1 MSPPTPLRRPPS
13 RRDPS
18 ALHEGG
24 DPLAKGCAHCTN
36 PRPPWS
42 TPTPRPVAPD
52 LRAVPSK
59 TMAIMIQCACLAF
72 ALAYACGNSVCDDGD
87 ILVVGVTDPSGIVV
101 ADEAEPVDVY
111 AAALQLA
118 TKMEEI
124 AVQRYRRVIPVTS
137 SAVCADGVQGSSS
150 RLARPLKRLATI
162 RSAAVSTPPRA
173 ASEQACSQMF
183 HLGFG
188 ARFTMPVESSWTDAS
203 TPRRT

>member
-1 MSPPTPLRRPPS
+1 MSTTRS
-13 RRDPS
+13 RWVAHYPVWVE
-18 ALHEGG
+18 ALDKKEGDIG
-24 DPLAKGCAHCTN
+24 YLVCESELNGVIAAA
-36 PRPPWS
+36 S
-42 TPTPRPVAPD
+42 
-52 LRAVPSK
+52 
-59 TMAIMIQCACLAF
+59 
-72 ALAYACGNSVCDDGD
+72 YCDDGD

-101 ADEAEPVDVY
+101 ANEAEPVDVY

-118 TKMEEI
+118 TKMEQI
-124 AVQRYRRVIPVTS
+124 AVQRYRRVILVTS
-137 SAVCADGVQGSSS
+137 SAVCADGVRGSSS

-188 ARFTMPVESSWTDAS
+188 ARFITPVESSWTDAS

>member
-1 MSPPTPLRRPPS
+1 
-13 RRDPS
+13 
-18 ALHEGG
+18 
-24 DPLAKGCAHCTN
+24 
-36 PRPPWS
+36 
-42 TPTPRPVAPD
+42 
-52 LRAVPSK
+52 
-59 TMAIMIQCACLAF
+59 MATMIQCACLAF

-101 ADEAEPVDVY
+101 ANEAEPVDIY

-118 TKMEEI
+118 TKMEQI
-124 AVQRYRRVIPVTS
+124 AVQRYRRVILVTS
-137 SAVCADGVQGSSS
+137 SAVCADGVRGSSS

-173 ASEQACSQMF
+173 ASEQACLQMF